1 MNYWTCIIYTYSKQ
15 LRYSPDHRE
24 IYGVSDNKFSE
35 IGQHMFEITN
45 AAKELRDDLN
55 VVFMFHE
62 DLQLVDG
69 FMPVRKIKTVG
80 KMLDDKFT
88 PEFRDVA

>member
-1 MNYWTCIIYTYSKQ
+1 
-15 LRYSPDHRE
+15 
-24 IYGVSDNKFSE
+24 
-35 IGQHMFEITN
+35 MFEITN